1 MSNVEAAELRRY
13 NANSRNNNT
22 GDCTIRA
29 LCIAYGQRY
38 DDVHRDLLKIGSEY
52 WYDSIWTK
60 YVRDHGYITKRNV
73 SKDAITLTEFAD
85 SHPTGTYLVTV
96 GKRAYGLSS
105 HVVCLENG
113 TIWDTWNSLSW
124 YVNDYWLIRNGED
137 TIPDSPGFDQD
148 LVDEYVSFLTAYF
161 EKLKKKA
168 PYMDGYVSTSKL
180 QDEYTLLIVARCIPN
195 DTYQEQF
202 ADLIEKGMLSQK
214 WVKTLRA
221 IIKFNPKVDFD
232 INKSKTMEKIRV
244 QVREWM
250 YQIRKTIEDTVA
262 VSKAT
267 FHPKYYGD
275 MDDRRLLI
283 KLPAWAQP
291 LLTKCVDYGDEAK
304 RWDGDRFEAEMAA
317 FDDDPRK
324 ETAPIVYFRADTISE
339 LRSDLESYRS
349 KFYRVDYDY

>member
-1 MSNVEAAELRRY
+1 MSNIEAAELRKY
-13 NANSRNNNT
+13 NANSRNHST

-29 LCIAYGQRY
+29 LSIAYGMRY
-38 DDVHRDLLKIGSEY
+38 DDVHRDLLKIDSQY
-52 WYDSIWTK
+52 WYDFVWTQFIST
-60 YVRDHGYITKRNV
+60 HGYISKKRV
-73 SKDAITLTEFAD
+73 KQDAITLSEFAD
-85 SHPTGTYLVTV
+85 IHNEGTYLVTV
-96 GKRAYGLSS
+96 GKTAATLSS

-113 TIWDTWNSLSW
+113 TVWDTWNSLNW
-124 YVNDYWLIRNGED
+124 YVDTYWLIRGVED
-137 TIPDSPGFDQD
+137 TILDTPGFDSD
-148 LVDEYVSFLTAYF
+148 LVNEYVSFLTAYF

-168 PYMDGYVSTSKL
+168 PYMDGYISSTKL
-180 QDEYTLLIVARCIPN
+180 QDEYTLLIVARCVPN

-202 ADLIEKGMLSQK
+202 ADLIEQGMLNKK
-214 WVKTLRA
+214 WAKTLRT
-221 IIKFNPKVDFD
+221 IIKFNPKVDFE
-232 INKSKTMEKIRV
+232 INKSRTMEKVRV

-275 MDDRRLLI
+275 LDDRRLLI

-339 LRSDLESYRS
+339 LRNDLEDYRT